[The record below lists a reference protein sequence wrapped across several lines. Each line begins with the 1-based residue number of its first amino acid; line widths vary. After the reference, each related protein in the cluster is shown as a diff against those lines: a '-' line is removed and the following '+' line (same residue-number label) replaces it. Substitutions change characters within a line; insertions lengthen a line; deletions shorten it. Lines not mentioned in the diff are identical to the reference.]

1 MGRIS
6 VPRFLIIIIS
16 VVAGLWLIEHVFQ
29 LIYRIAD
36 ILLIFGLAWLLK
48 LLLDPLIRQLHR
60 LGLPRG
66 GAIGIAYVLVLGG
79 LVGGFVWLV
88 PQLTTIAQEFPDLV
102 QQAAVRA
109 EDAAVWL
116 QQHGVEIDPDA
127 LTAQVV
133 SAGSDLARL
142 LAQRAF
148 NFAQSFAG
156 VVGRFAL
163 VLTVSVYMS
172 LTSGRMTDVVRPVVP
187 PRWRDEYDGFVRD
200 VKTTYSSYIRGYF
213 YVVALGTAMSAAL
226 IYGFRLPNA
235 SLWVLSVLLL
245 RLLPFIGGTLANV
258 LLLVVLFFSLPPAS
272 AFIATGLMLLGQTLL
287 TNVFMPRVMSR
298 ELGINPLLVLFA
310 VLLGGRIYGLAGVLF
325 SIPAAAIIATIVGK
339 AVNRYLLPLYA
350 TGGWWTEQIT
360 VMNQGDRRTGTDRR
374 GSGRAQVAPPNTD
387 QEEPAAIPNTYRPEP
402 IPATHALSHEQSATP
417 KEVH

>member
-6 VPRFLIIIIS
+6 VPRYLIIVIS
-16 VVAGLWLIEHVFQ
+16 LVAGLWLIEHIFQ

-48 LLLDPLIRQLHR
+48 LLLDPLIRLLERQH
-60 LGLPRG
+60 LPRG
-66 GAIGIAYVLVLGG
+66 AAIGIAYLLVIGG
-79 LVGGFVWLV
+79 LFGGFVWLV
-88 PQLTTIAQEFPDLV
+88 PQLTMIAQEFPDLV
-102 QQAAVRA
+102 QQAALRA
-109 EDAAVWL
+109 EDAALWL
-116 QQHGVEIDPDA
+116 QQRGVEIDPNA

-213 YVVALGTAMSAAL
+213 YVVALGTLMSAAL

-235 SLWVLSVLLL
+235 SLWVLSVFML

-258 LLLVVLFFSLPPAS
+258 LLLVVLFFSLPLTSALIAS
-272 AFIATGLMLLGQTLL
+272 GLMLVGQTLL
-287 TNVFMPRVMSR
+287 TNAFMPRVMSR

-325 SIPAAAIIATIVGK
+325 SIPAAAIIATIIGK
-339 AVNRYLLPLYA
+339 AVNRYLLPLYE

-360 VMNQGDRRTGTDRR
+360 VLHQGDRRGGGDRR
-374 GSGRAQVAPPNTD
+374 AQGRDQAAAPIAKAYRTD
-387 QEEPAAIPNTYRPEP
+387 SVPAA
-402 IPATHALSHEQSATP
+402 HALPREQSATRE
-417 KEVH
+417 EVH